1 LSCSGDWDVTQVAG
15 EDVDPTGLI
24 FTATDEDGDTSD
36 VTDDVTWTPEKWGD
50 TAGEQ
55 TATFTY
61 EADDGGVVTCTKKAT
76 VTEGGGGGG

>member
-1 LSCSGDWDVTQVAG
+1 MSCSGDWDVTQVAG
-15 EDVDPTGLI
+15 ADVDPTGLV
-24 FTATDEDGDTSD
+24 FKATKLDGTQVT

-61 EADDGGVVTCTKKAT
+61 VADDGGVVTCTKKAT
-76 VTEGGGGGG
+76 VTEE